1 MLAFRVAARTCGRTV
16 RTADLPRRYH
26 GLANSKFFKV
36 SEEVRDAVATGRP
49 VVALESTIYT
59 HGFPYPESVALATL
73 LESVVRANGGV
84 PATIGVLH
92 GEARV
97 GLNAEE
103 LIELASTA
111 EKKNA
116 LKVSRRDLGYICGLG
131 LAGKRLH
138 GGTTVSGTMVLA
150 HLAGIKVFGTGGLG
164 GVHRGGE
171 NSMDISADLTELGR
185 TPVAVVSSGCKSF
198 LDIPR
203 TLEYLETEGVCV
215 GTFADGRQGAV
226 DFPAFYTRDS
236 GLRSPKVFHDEAE
249 AAAIICEWYITG
261 IVVYSRRYLCI
272 LGNQRLPTLYDEA
285 ANYITDAQT
294 QIPISSGILLANP
307 VSLEHSI
314 ARSEMD
320 GIIDEAIRLAEVE
333 GHQGSDNTPFVL
345 AKIKD
350 LSGGKSVIA
359 NRALVE
365 ANVERAAK
373 VALELSKLERS
384 SGPFNELH
392 MPTIS
397 ETTGADRATA
407 EAELDLNST
416 TEQLTKCVAKADIIV
431 AGSLA
436 IDLSCDFSPTE
447 RTTSPVL
454 ETSNRAVIGQS
465 LGGVGHN
472 VAVAAKYLNSSVLFC
487 STVGD
492 DLSGRAALAS
502 LRDENLST
510 AGIRVLPESSGA
522 RTAQYVA
529 INDAKKDLVV
539 AMADMAIMELPAQS
553 LDFDGFWE
561 PLISQTQPQWVV
573 VDANWSPEV
582 LAKWMTVAKK
592 HGART
597 AFEPVSTAK
606 SRRLFGRRSAAVMPS
621 DCVPNNTVSLA
632 APNQMELTEMYAAA
646 RDSGLFESE
655 GWWHVIDAMG
665 MSASG
670 SRDRLVAMTSA
681 ELVDQGIPQQSI
693 QLLPFMPCI
702 ITKLGRQGLLLTQLL
717 RPGDARLTSP
727 DTAPYILSRAPTDH
741 AVIGGVYMRLFPPA
755 AVLAEK
761 DIVSVNGAGDTL
773 LGAVVTG
780 LARGH
785 VVEEVLSLA
794 QEASILTLQSPGGVS
809 PEIRK
814 LNFP

>member
-1 MLAFRVAARTCGRTV
+1 MLASRVAARTCGRTV
-16 RTADLPRRYH
+16 RTAGLPRRYH
-26 GLANSKFFKV
+26 GLANSKMFKV

-59 HGFPYPESVALATL
+59 HAGFPYPESVALATL

-84 PATIGVLH
+84 PATIGVLY

-236 GLRSPKVFHDEAE
+236 GLKSPKIIHNEAE
-249 AAAIICEWYITG
+249 AAAIIY
-261 IVVYSRRYLCI
+261 
-272 LGNQRLPTLYDEA
+272 
-285 ANYITDAQT
+285 AQT
-294 QIPISSGILLANP
+294 QIPVSSGILLANP
-307 VSLEHSI
+307 VPLQHSI

-350 LSGGKSVIA
+350 LSGGKSVVA

-373 VALELSKLERS
+373 VALQLSKLERS
-384 SGPFNELH
+384 GGSLNERY
-392 MPTIS
+392 MPAIS
-397 ETTGADRATA
+397 ETTGTDRATA
-407 EAELDLNST
+407 EAELDLSST
-416 TEQLTKCVAKADIIV
+416 TEQLTKGVAKADIVV

-447 RTTSPVL
+447 STTSPVL

-472 VAVAAKYLNSSVLFC
+472 VAIAAKYLNSSVLFC
-487 STVGD
+487 SIVGD
-492 DLSGRAALAS
+492 DLSGRTALAS
-502 LRDENLST
+502 LRDEKLPI
-510 AGIRVLPESSGA
+510 AGIRVLPASSGA

-529 INDAKKDLVV
+529 VNDAKKDLVV

-561 PLISQTQPQWVV
+561 PLIAQAQPRWVV

-582 LAKWMTVAKK
+582 LVKWMTVAKK

-606 SRRLFGRRSAAVMPS
+606 SRRLFGRRSAAVTPS
-621 DCVPNNTVSLA
+621 ECVPNNTVSLA
-632 APNQMELTEMYAAA
+632 APNQLELTEMYAAA
-646 RDSGLFESE
+646 RDNGLLESE
-655 GWWHVIDAMG
+655 DWWHVIDAMG

-693 QLLPFMPCI
+693 QLLPFIPCI
-702 ITKLGRQGLLLTQLL
+702 VTKLGRQGVLLTQLL
-717 RPGDARLTSP
+717 RPGDARLTSS

-741 AVIGGVYMRLFPPA
+741 AVVGGVYMHLFPPA
-755 AVLAEK
+755 AVLAEE

-794 QEASILTLQSPGGVS
+794 QESSVLTLQSPGGVS
-809 PEIRK
+809 REIRK

>member
-1 MLAFRVAARTCGRTV
+1 MLASRVAARTCGRTV
-16 RTADLPRRYH
+16 RTAGLPRRYH
-26 GLANSKFFKV
+26 GLANSKLFKV

-73 LESVVRANGGV
+73 LESVVRVNGGV
-84 PATIGVLH
+84 PATIGVLY

-236 GLRSPKVFHDEAE
+236 GIKSPKIIHDEAE
-249 AAAIICEWYITG
+249 AAAIIY
-261 IVVYSRRYLCI
+261 
-272 LGNQRLPTLYDEA
+272 
-285 ANYITDAQT
+285 AQT
-294 QIPISSGILLANP
+294 QIPVSSGILLANP
-307 VSLEHSI
+307 VPLEHSI
-314 ARSEMD
+314 AKSETD

-350 LSGGKSVIA
+350 LSGGKSLVA

-384 SGPFNELH
+384 GGSLKERY
-392 MPTIS
+392 MPAIS

-407 EAELDLNST
+407 EAELDLSST
-416 TEQLTKCVAKADIIV
+416 TEQLTKGVAKADIVV

-447 RTTSPVL
+447 STTSPVL

-472 VAVAAKYLNSSVLFC
+472 VAIAAKYLNSSVLFC
-487 STVGD
+487 SIVGD
-492 DLSGRAALAS
+492 DLSGRTALAS
-502 LRDENLST
+502 LRDEKLPI
-510 AGIRVLPESSGA
+510 AGIRVLPASSGA

-529 INDAKKDLVV
+529 VNDAKKDLVL

-561 PLISQTQPQWVV
+561 PLIAQAQPKWVV

-582 LAKWMTVAKK
+582 LVKWMIIAKK

-606 SRRLFGRRSAAVMPS
+606 SRRLFGRRSAAVTPS
-621 DCVPNNTVSLA
+621 ECAPNNTVSLA
-632 APNQMELTEMYAAA
+632 APNQMELTEMHAAA
-646 RDSGLFESE
+646 RDNGLLDSE
-655 GWWHVIDAMG
+655 DWWHVINAMG

-693 QLLPFMPCI
+693 QLLPFIPCI
-702 ITKLGRQGLLLTQLL
+702 ITKLGRQGVLLTQLL

-727 DTAPYILSRAPTDH
+727 DTAPYILSRAPTPH

-755 AVLAEK
+755 AVLAEE

-794 QEASILTLQSPGGVS
+794 QEASVLTLQSPGGVS
-809 PEIRK
+809 REIRK
-814 LNFP
+814 LNFL

>member
-1 MLAFRVAARTCGRTV
+1 MLASRVAARTSGRTLRPLGV
-16 RTADLPRRYH
+16 PRRYH
-26 GLANSKFFKV
+26 GSVNSKLLKV
-36 SEEVRDAVATGRP
+36 SEEVRNAVATGRP

-59 HGFPYPESVALATL
+59 HGFPFPESVALATL

-84 PATIGVLH
+84 PATVGILN

-97 GLNAEE
+97 GLGAEE

-236 GLRSPKVFHDEAE
+236 GFKGPKTIQNEAE
-249 AAAIICEWYITG
+249 AAAIIYAQ
-261 IVVYSRRYLCI
+261 SR
-272 LGNQRLPTLYDEA
+272 
-285 ANYITDAQT
+285 
-294 QIPISSGILLANP
+294 IPVSSGILLANP
-307 VSLEHSI
+307 VPLEHSI
-314 ARSEMD
+314 AKNEMD
-320 GIIDEAIRLAEVE
+320 GIIEEAIRLAEVE
-333 GHQGSDNTPFVL
+333 GYHGSDNTPFVL
-345 AKIKD
+345 AKIKE
-350 LSGGKSVIA
+350 LTGGKSVVA

-373 VALELSKLERS
+373 VAVELSKLERND
-384 SGPFNELH
+384 GLLHERH
-392 MPTIS
+392 MPAIS
-397 ETTGADRATA
+397 ETTRADRATA
-407 EAELDLNST
+407 EAELDFAPT
-416 TEQLTKCVAKADIIV
+416 TEQLINRVDKADIIV

-436 IDLSCDFSPTE
+436 IDMSCDFIPTE
-447 RTTSPVL
+447 ATHTTPIL

-472 VAVAAKYLNSSVLFC
+472 VAIAAKYLNSSVLFC
-487 STVGD
+487 SMVGD
-492 DLSGRAALAS
+492 DLSGRTALSS
-502 LRDENLST
+502 LRDENLPT
-510 AGIRVLPESSGA
+510 AGIRVLPASSGA

-529 INDAKKDLVV
+529 INDTKKDLVV
-539 AMADMAIMELPAQS
+539 AMADMAIMEMPEQT
-553 LDFDGFWE
+553 LDFDGLWE
-561 PLISQTQPQWVV
+561 PMIAQAQPQWLI
-573 VDANWSPEV
+573 VDANWSAEV
-582 LAKWMTVAKK
+582 LAKWMTAAKK
-592 HGART
+592 HGSQV

-606 SRRLFGRRSAAVMPS
+606 SRRLFGQSSAAVTPS
-621 DCVPNNTVSLA
+621 SCIPNNSISLA
-632 APNQMELTEMYAAA
+632 TPNQMELTEMYGAA
-646 RDSGLFESE
+646 RESGLFESE

-681 ELVDQGIPQQSI
+681 ELVDQGIPQQTI
-693 QLLPFMPCI
+693 QLLPFIPCI
-702 ITKLGRQGLLLTQLL
+702 ITKLGKQGALLTQLL
-717 RPGDARLTSP
+717 RPGDARLTNP
-727 DTAPYILSRAPTDH
+727 VTAPYVLSRALTDH

-755 AVLAEK
+755 TVLAEEE
-761 DIVSVNGAGDTL
+761 IVSVNGAGDTL
-773 LGAVVTG
+773 LGAVITG
-780 LARGH
+780 LTNGH
-785 VVEEVLSLA
+785 VVEEVLSVA
-794 QEASILTLQSPGGVS
+794 QEASVLTLQSPGGVS
-809 PEIRK
+809 REISK
-814 LNFP
+814 LKFS